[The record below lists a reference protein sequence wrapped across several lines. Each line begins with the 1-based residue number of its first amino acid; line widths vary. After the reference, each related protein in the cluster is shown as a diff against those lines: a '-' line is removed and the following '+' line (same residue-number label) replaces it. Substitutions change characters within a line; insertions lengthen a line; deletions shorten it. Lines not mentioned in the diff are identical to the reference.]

1 MSLLAQ
7 RLIEFLGDLHAMD
20 HIKKV
25 DSHEVT
31 GVIDLVSGMIIEAS
45 PDYPDG
51 EIFTIRHLNGHVSE
65 VYACKLIDHLL
76 VRHAQAMA
84 IMEPQGGKPQDHYE
98 HIQQHLVVKTG
109 YGE

>member
-1 MSLLAQ
+1 MSQLSQ
-7 RLIEFLGDLHAMD
+7 RLIEFLGGLHGMD

-25 DSHEVT
+25 GSHATE
-31 GVIDLVSGMIIEAS
+31 GVIDLASGMVVEAS

-51 EIFTIRHLNGHVSE
+51 EIFTVRHLNGHVSE

-84 IMEPQGGKPQDHYE
+84 IMEPQGGKAQDHYE
-98 HIQQHLVVKTG
+98 HIRQHLVVKTG